1 MIPIANLHLAD
12 VMDRHVFSVTPQCTI
27 ASMVERMKAEHVSH
41 VVVLDAAKP
50 IGMLTE
56 RDLVRLLHQRVE
68 RSRSVKDF
76 MSTPVATVPGALG
89 FRSAYI
95 QLCLSRLRHLVVVDN
110 EGTVVGVAA
119 ERDFLGHLGMELF
132 QNVRSLRDLIDRSV
146 PQLPPSMPVV
156 EAIDLMVREKRGC
169 IVVAEDG
176 QLLGIFTEN
185 QVPTVLARHEDG
197 SAVTLGEVMRSDL
210 APVSE
215 TVSVA
220 ELMAQ
225 LVADRIGYA
234 VVVDTDAG
242 VIGSIAQ
249 SRLLENVR
257 TAVYAEIATHQLV
270 EDQLRQVEAQLEA
283 TLEHT
288 PNVAVQWYDREARVH
303 YWNHASESIYGW
315 TAIEAVGRT
324 LDQLIRSRAET
335 AEFIRSLA
343 SIERS
348 GKTIGPVEYLARN
361 RQGEPRWVES
371 TIFPIPG
378 EGEGETFFV
387 CMDIDISKRKRF
399 EETLQASEEKYRGI
413 FDESVAAIY
422 LFDND
427 KHFIDSNQAGLDLLG
442 YTREALL
449 RLSIPDV
456 DADPVVVLPAHQELR
471 EGGRLVNYEHQL
483 RRKDGAIVTVL
494 NNSRPL
500 KDAQGNMVGMLSTL
514 IDITARKQADA
525 RLQASDVNLRL
536 AQEVARVGSWSLDV
550 PGNLLQWS
558 DETYRIFGV
567 PPGTPLTL
575 EVFADCIHPEDR
587 DQVMVA
593 WIAAM
598 QGAAYDI
605 EHRILVDGQVRW
617 VRERAKVQFSPKGQ
631 ALSGVGTV
639 QDVTDRKT
647 VELEKASAKRLLD
660 SIIENIPNMIFLKR
674 ASDLRF
680 VLFNKAGE
688 QLLGYDRADLLGK
701 NDYDFFPQEQADA
714 FTAKDREV
722 LEALAR
728 VDIPEEPIETSR
740 LGRRILHTKKLVLC
754 DSQGRAEYLL
764 GVSEDITEQKR
775 ALEELERHRHHLEEL
790 VEVRTAD
797 LKAMH
802 RKQLD
807 TQFAMDSVGIG
818 IHWVDFE
825 TGRFLYVNQHAA
837 QMLGYSIAEM
847 LRLGVTDIDPNFP
860 AEAFV
865 QMREAISS
873 LGQMQIETTQQTRN
887 GRDIPVEVT
896 AYYQAGGEGSPARII
911 SFVTDITRRKE
922 TEQALIHAKEAAE
935 AANLAKSAFLANM
948 SHEIRTPLNAITGMA
963 HLIRRSGLTPE
974 QAKRMNTLV
983 ASGDHLLGIIN
994 AILDLSK
1001 IEAGKF
1007 VLEETGLRV
1016 EGLVSNVISILR
1028 ERADAKGLRLHAEIA
1043 PLPQGLLGDPIR
1055 LQQALL
1061 NYAGNAI
1068 KFTEVGGITLRVRLD
1083 ENAPDHALLR
1093 FEVVDTGIGVAPD
1106 VIPRLFSSFEQADN
1120 TTTRKY
1126 GGTGL
1131 GLAITKRFA
1140 QLMGG
1145 EAGAESQP
1153 GVGSTFWF
1161 TARLN
1166 KGLTYSADEEQMA
1179 PGLAETMLKQDYAGT
1194 RVLLAEDD
1202 PINREIA
1209 VMLLDDVG
1217 LQVDVAEDGL
1227 QAVELAGRNDYAV
1240 ILMDMQMPHMDGLEA
1255 TRHIRLLP
1263 QRGQTPILAMTA
1275 NAFAED
1281 KERCFEAGMNDFI
1294 TKPVDP
1300 DLLYS
1305 TLLGWLAGSDM
1316 RER

>member
-1 MIPIANLHLAD
+1 MIPIAKLHLAD

-76 MSTPVATVPGALG
+76 MSTPVATVPAALG

-132 QNVRSLRDLIDRSV
+132 QNVRSLRDIIDREV
-146 PQLPPSMPVV
+146 PQLPPAMPVV

-185 QVPTVLARHEDG
+185 QVPSVLARHEDG

-225 LVADRIGYA
+225 LVTDRIGYA

-303 YWNHASESIYGW
+303 YWNHAAESIYGW
-315 TAIEAVGRT
+315 SAIEAVGRT
-324 LDQLIRSRAET
+324 LDQLIRTRAET
-335 AEFIRSLA
+335 AEFIQTLA

-361 RQGEPRWVES
+361 RQGEPCWVES

-399 EETLQASEEKYRGI
+399 EETLQASE
-413 FDESVAAIY
+413 A
-422 LFDND
+422 
-427 KHFIDSNQAGLDLLG
+427 
-442 YTREALL
+442 
-449 RLSIPDV
+449 
-456 DADPVVVLPAHQELR
+456 
-471 EGGRLVNYEHQL
+471 
-483 RRKDGAIVTVL
+483 
-494 NNSRPL
+494 
-500 KDAQGNMVGMLSTL
+500 
-514 IDITARKQADA
+514 
-525 RLQASDVNLRL
+525 NLRL
-536 AQEVARVGSWSLDV
+536 AQEVARVGSWNLDV

-575 EVFADCIHPEDR
+575 EVFTDCIHPEDR

-598 QGAAYDI
+598 QGAPYDI

-617 VRERAKVQFSPKGQ
+617 VRERAKVKFSPDGQ

-647 VELEKASAKRLLD
+647 IELEKASAKRLLD
-660 SIIENIPNMIFLKR
+660 SIVENIPNMIFLKR

-688 QLLGYDRADLLGK
+688 QLLGYGRDDLLGK

-740 LGRRILHTKKLVLC
+740 LGRRILHTRKLVLC

-775 ALEELERHRHHLEEL
+775 ALEELERHRHHLEDL
-790 VEVRTAD
+790 VEARTAD

-802 RKQLD
+802 QKLLD

-860 AEAFV
+860 AEAYV

-873 LGQMQIETTQQTRN
+873 LGQTQIETTQQTRD

-922 TEQALIHAKEAAE
+922 TEQALIQAKEAAE

-983 ASGDHLLGIIN
+983 AVRRSPARHHQRHPRPLQDRGRQVHSGGDRPARGRPGQQRHLHPPRTRRRQRSPAVRGN
-994 AILDLSK
+994 RPAA
-1001 IEAGKF
+1001 AGPAGRSGQAA
-1007 VLEETGLRV
+1007 TG
-1016 EGLVSNVISILR
+1016 
-1028 ERADAKGLRLHAEIA
+1028 A
-1043 PLPQGLLGDPIR
+1043 
-1055 LQQALL
+1055 
-1061 NYAGNAI
+1061 
-1068 KFTEVGGITLRVRLD
+1068 
-1083 ENAPDHALLR
+1083 
-1093 FEVVDTGIGVAPD
+1093 
-1106 VIPRLFSSFEQADN
+1106 
-1120 TTTRKY
+1120 
-1126 GGTGL
+1126 
-1131 GLAITKRFA
+1131 A
-1140 QLMGG
+1140 QLCRQRHQVHRGRRHH
-1145 EAGAESQP
+1145 P
-1153 GVGSTFWF
+1153 
-1161 TARLN
+1161 AR
-1166 KGLTYSADEEQMA
+1166 Q
-1179 PGLAETMLKQDYAGT
+1179 
-1194 RVLLAEDD
+1194 
-1202 PINREIA
+1202 
-1209 VMLLDDVG
+1209 
-1217 LQVDVAEDGL
+1217 
-1227 QAVELAGRNDYAV
+1227 AGREC
-1240 ILMDMQMPHMDGLEA
+1240 P
-1255 TRHIRLLP
+1255 
-1263 QRGQTPILAMTA
+1263 
-1275 NAFAED
+1275 
-1281 KERCFEAGMNDFI
+1281 
-1294 TKPVDP
+1294 
-1300 DLLYS
+1300 
-1305 TLLGWLAGSDM
+1305 
-1316 RER
+1316 